1 MKPSDASTST
11 DQPSAGSPVVSP
23 VVSVVLPTC
32 DRRAQTTR
40 CVESLRAQSLGAIE
54 ILVVDDG
61 SADGTPEAIESL
73 AATHDDRR
81 VRVLRNGRNLGANA
95 SRNRG
100 VAESRGRLVA
110 FLDSDCVADPDWLER
125 LIAPFEDPSVGAV
138 SGLVED
144 TAGDN
149 VWELAFR
156 GTHRL
161 PRRGPTSRF
170 VSGNLCVRRELLEGH
185 AWEEDFTDA
194 AVTAEGRA
202 DVAFSGRCDEEGL
215 HLAIRAAGWR
225 VLAEPSARVEH
236 DHPYSARSFL
246 RQAWHG
252 GRAAAELVWKY
263 RLTDRLDLAP
273 FALSIFVLLLAVP
286 ASILIDAAWAPW
298 LPLLA
303 VPPFAAGVGAI
314 AWNEVANKGKSAGEL
329 LRIAPALVLYYALR
343 LGGYLSRRI
352 GLWFGNGAIERVRT
366 GSLGRDL
373 PRPPASTAM
382 PTEAVA

>member
-1 MKPSDASTST
+1 MKTTEVETS
-11 DQPSAGSPVVSP
+11 PESSPAETPAVT
-23 VVSVVLPTC
+23 VVLPTC
-32 DRRAQTTR
+32 DRLEQTRR
-40 CVESLRAQSLGAIE
+40 CVESLLEQSLSAIE
-54 ILVVDDG
+54 VVVVDDG
-61 SADGTPEAIESL
+61 SEDGTPEGVEAL
-73 AATHDDRR
+73 AASRGDSR

-100 VAESRGRLVA
+100 VAVARGRFVA
-110 FLDSDCVADPDWLER
+110 FLDSDCVADPEWLER
-125 LIAPFEDPSVGAV
+125 LIAPFDDPSVGAV

-144 TAGDN
+144 TCCDN

-161 PRRGPTSRF
+161 PRRGPASRF
-170 VSGNLCVRRELLEGH
+170 VSGNLCVRHELLEGH

-194 AVTAEGRA
+194 AVTEDGRA

-225 VLAEPSARVEH
+225 VLAEPAARVEH
-236 DHPYSARSFL
+236 HHRYSAGAFM

-273 FALSIFVLLLAVP
+273 LAVSLLVLIATVPLALLLE
-286 ASILIDAAWAPW
+286 ASWAPW

-303 VPPFAAGVGAI
+303 LPPLLAGAAAI
-314 AWNEVANKGKSAGEL
+314 SWNEVANKGKTPGEL
-329 LRIAPALVLYYALR
+329 LRIAPVLVVYYALR
-343 LGGYLSRRI
+343 LGGYLSRRV
-352 GLWFGNGAIERVRT
+352 GLWFGVGPIARV
-366 GSLGRDL
+366 GSGDLGREL
-373 PRPPASTAM
+373 PTPPAGQR
-382 PTEAVA
+382 AVS